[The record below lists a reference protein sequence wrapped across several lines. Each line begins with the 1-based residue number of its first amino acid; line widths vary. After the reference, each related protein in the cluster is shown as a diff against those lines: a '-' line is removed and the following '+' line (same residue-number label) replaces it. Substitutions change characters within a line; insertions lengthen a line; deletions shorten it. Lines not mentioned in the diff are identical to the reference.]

1 MVLLPLALA
10 AIIYAAYLGR
20 KRRPQAD

>member
-1 MVLLPLALA
+1 VLLPLALA